1 MRRIRPLYKGSGA
14 QLPDITP
21 ENVPEPISFQKVKEF
36 AGANAHNEKTVTK
49 IIKQAIK
56 KSQPK
61 YIDTKYLL
69 EPKRVP
75 RG

>member
-1 MRRIRPLYKGSGA
+1 MRRIRPLYKGAGA
-14 QLPDITP
+14 QLPEVAMDSL
-21 ENVPEPISFQKVKEF
+21 PEPKEY
-36 AGANAHNEKTVTK
+36 AGANSHNEKTVTK

-69 EPKRVP
+69 EPKRVS
-75 RG
+75 R

>member
-1 MRRIRPLYKGSGA
+1 MRRIRPLYKGAGA
-14 QLPDITP
+14 QPLDIAP
-21 ENVPEPISFQKVKEF
+21 ESVPEPKEF
-36 AGANAHNEKTVTK
+36 AGANAHNEKTVAK

-56 KSQPK
+56 KSQPR

-69 EPKRVP
+69 EPKRIP